1 MEGYMENAQGH
12 LVPVANVREIDKLR
26 DQLVRDMIGGAEML
40 AGHAKKF
47 RETCFGEVSALVDV
61 AAAEHG
67 VRMGGEE
74 GNIQLTSFDGRMKVI
89 RACDKVITFTEGM
102 SVAREIIFGCI
113 ARWTEGA
120 NKNLAVIVRKAFETD
135 KDGHLSSSKIMGLF
149 ALKID
154 DADWTKAM
162 GIIRDSI
169 QVAGTKTYIRF
180 YKRGEDGEFKQI
192 ALG

>member
-26 DQLVRDMIGGAEML
+26 DQLVRDMIEGAEML

-74 GNIQLTSFDGRMKVI
+74 GNIQLTSYDGKMKVI

-102 SVAREIIFGCI
+102 TVARKMIFDCI
-113 ARWTEGA
+113 GKWSEGA
-120 NKNLAVIVRKAFETD
+120 NKNLAVLVQKAFETD
-135 KDGHLSSSKIMGLF
+135 GDGHLSVAKIM
-149 ALKID
+149 ALLSYKID
-154 DADWTKAM
+154 EPEWKRAIDV
-162 GIIRDSI
+162 IRDSI